1 MGARE
6 SILSIRGLNV
16 SYAGATG
23 MVGVL
28 RDLDFDVLGNAITGI
43 AGESG
48 SGKTTLANTVLNIL
62 PLAANVE
69 SGSVTFQGKDLLK
82 LDYGSL
88 TSIRGRLI
96 SYVPQS
102 AMNSLNPVRR
112 IRDDFFDIMK
122 AHGIDPN
129 SNLSS
134 VYETLE
140 LVDLDRSI
148 LGSYPHELSGGMRQ
162 RAIIAISL
170 VLSPELIIVDEPTT
184 GLDVIVQHDILKA
197 LQEARKAKSLS
208 IIFITHDLPLLYQL
222 ADYIAILY
230 GGVILE
236 YATYEKLL
244 NDADHPYSYLL
255 LKSVP
260 SLVKRTKKLV
270 TIPGDPVSFR
280 DYPNGCP
287 FAPRCPFVRKM
298 CSETLPPATYAN
310 SSAGENTFFYR
321 CFRSPAW
328 KNEIKSV
335 ES

>member
-1 MGARE
+1 
-6 SILSIRGLNV
+6 
-16 SYAGATG
+16 
-23 MVGVL
+23 MVRVL
-28 RDLDFDVLGNAITGI
+28 RDLNLDLLSNAITGI

-62 PLAANVE
+62 PLAATVE

-82 LDYGSL
+82 LDYDGL
-88 TSIRGRLI
+88 RSIRGKLI

-112 IRDDFFDIMK
+112 IKDDFFDIMK
-122 AHGIDPN
+122 AHGIDPD
-129 SNLSS
+129 SNLGSI
-134 VYETLE
+134 YGTLE

-197 LQEARKAKSLS
+197 LKGARKAKSLS
-208 IIFITHDLPLLYQL
+208 IVFITHDLPLLYQL
-222 ADYIAILY
+222 ADYIVVLY
-230 GGVILE
+230 GGVVLE
-236 YATYEKLL
+236 YGTYEKLL

-287 FAPRCPFVRKM
+287 FAPRCPFALEM
-298 CSETLPPATYAN
+298 CSERLPPATYTD
-310 SSAGENTFFYR
+310 SSVDGSPFFFR
-321 CFRSPAW
+321 CFRSPEW
-328 KNEIKSV
+328 KKEIKSV
-335 ES
+335 EV

>member
-1 MGARE
+1 
-6 SILSIRGLNV
+6 
-16 SYAGATG
+16 
-23 MVGVL
+23 MVRVL
-28 RDLDFDVLGNAITGI
+28 RDLNLDLLSNAITGI

-62 PLAANVE
+62 PLAATVE

-82 LDYGSL
+82 LDYDGL
-88 TSIRGRLI
+88 RGIRGKLI

-122 AHGIDPN
+122 AHGIDPD

-134 VYETLE
+134 IYGTLE

-197 LQEARKAKSLS
+197 LKGARKAKSLS
-208 IIFITHDLPLLYQL
+208 IVFITHDLPLLYQL
-222 ADYIAILY
+222 ADYIVVLY
-230 GGVILE
+230 GGVVLE
-236 YATYEKLL
+236 YGTYEKLL
-244 NDADHPYSYLL
+244 DDADHPYSYLL

-287 FAPRCPFVRKM
+287 FAPRCPFALEM
-298 CSETLPPATYAN
+298 CSESLPPATYTG
-310 SSAGENTFFYR
+310 SSVDGSPFFFR

-328 KNEIKSV
+328 KEEIKSV
-335 ES
+335 EV